1 MAKARPHKKNWNKK
15 LTKRELIQAW
25 FAMAKGNKTLRP
37 DFREGYGRDYVS
49 GGVPVL

>member
-25 FAMAKGNKTLRP
+25 FAMAKGNITLRP
-37 DFREGYGRDYVS
+37 GYRESRGGRNYDD
-49 GGVPVL
+49 

>member
-25 FAMAKGNKTLRP
+25 FAMAKGNKTLKP
-37 DFREGYGRDYVS
+37 FSRDYTFDKTI
-49 GGVPVL
+49 GGVLQL